1 MRERAFGLYEYSK
14 SCTMISFAPKKI
26 TWKKMSRR
34 PGTEKKEI
42 RDIVGSQVGR

>member
-34 PGTEKKEI
+34 PGTEKK
-42 RDIVGSQVGR
+42 RNPRHCRKPGR